1 MIITKNQN
9 KKLKTFKAFHSRT
22 INKIDNNDVNFKFD
36 NEINKEQ
43 QNSDLNEGNNFNKY
57 NIILNTINE
66 N

>member
-1 MIITKNQN
+1 MK
-9 KKLKTFKAFHSRT
+9 
-22 INKIDNNDVNFKFD
+22 
-36 NEINKEQ
+36 INKEQ